1 MRFSDLSARFNSRLD
16 LQKNVIAMRFGDD
29 EAMIMS
35 NDEKSGLLKVK
46 LMALAAFCCLHRIC
60 ETFLHRERREA
71 ILTILLISTR
81 HIYTS
86 NY

>member
-35 NDEKSGLLKVK
+35 NDEKSGLLEVK
-46 LMALAAFCCLHRIC
+46 LMCDRTCNAQEQMKFR
-60 ETFLHRERREA
+60 
-71 ILTILLISTR
+71 
-81 HIYTS
+81 
-86 NY
+86 

>member
-1 MRFSDLSARFNSRLD
+1 
-16 LQKNVIAMRFGDD
+16 MRFGDD

-60 ETFLHRERREA
+60 ETFLHRERRETNFA
-71 ILTILLISTR
+71 LLLVFTR
-81 HIYTS
+81 HFYS
-86 NY
+86 SVS

>member
-35 NDEKSGLLKVK
+35 NDEKSGLLEVK
-46 LMALAAFCCLHRIC
+46 LMPLAAFCCLHHIFA
-60 ETFLHRERREA
+60 TFLHRERCE
-71 ILTILLISTR
+71 TMFDDF
-81 HIYTS
+81 TS
-86 NY
+86 YY

>member
-35 NDEKSGLLKVK
+35 NDEKSGLLEVK
-46 LMALAAFCCLHRIC
+46 LMPLTAFCCLQHIFA
-60 ETFLHRERREA
+60 TFLHREPCET
-71 ILTILLISTR
+71 ILTILLVI
-81 HIYTS
+81 TS
-86 NY
+86 VTFL